1 MANLDTDGIYN
12 IAYDGSTNPI
22 RRSYTVTSLTTGA
35 SYGFKIQALNFNGKG
50 QISNEAVFTSCTAPV
65 SMLPPTIVETTQT
78 TIKISWEYPQD
89 DGGCP
94 LTGFEVLM
102 DDGNSGSF
110 TN

>member
-50 QISNEAVFTSCTAPV
+50 
-65 SMLPPTIVETTQT
+65 
-78 TIKISWEYPQD
+78 
-89 DGGCP
+89 
-94 LTGFEVLM
+94 
-102 DDGNSGSF
+102 
-110 TN
+110 